1 MTDYA
6 ELTKQY
12 IEISR
17 QMSIK
22 HEEARNLE
30 YTLAERQQAQVEYH
44 RLQETL
50 LQVMWKMEMV

>member
-1 MTDYA
+1 MTGCVK
-6 ELTKQY
+6 LTKQY

-22 HEEARNLE
+22 HKEARNLE
-30 YTLAERQQAQVEYH
+30 HTLAERQQAQVEYH
-44 RLQETL
+44 RLHETL

>member
-1 MTDYA
+1 MTGCV

-22 HEEARNLE
+22 HKEARNLE
-30 YTLAERQQAQVEYH
+30 HTLAERRQAQSEYH
-44 RLQETL
+44 CLQETL
-50 LQVMWKMEMV
+50 LLVMWKMEMV